1 MAIIGAAVAGL
12 ASALGNIFSSRS
24 NAKSVDSANRF
35 NERMS
40 STAWQRGVE
49 DMRMAG
55 LNPMLAYSQ
64 GPASSP
70 SGLASSSNFDIGGA
84 VNSAVSYVRT
94 KKELELM
101 DQNIKNAKWME
112 DNIRADSNKKDSE
125 MILNQKSADRVSAE
139 TALAISELP
148 RAQNLAKVEEG
159 RFGEV
164 MSYVDRLMSIFGLGT
179 KALRR

>member
-1 MAIIGAAVAGL
+1 
-12 ASALGNIFSSRS
+12 
-24 NAKSVDSANRF
+24 
-35 NERMS
+35 
-40 STAWQRGVE
+40 
-49 DMRMAG
+49 
-55 LNPMLAYSQ
+55 
-64 GPASSP
+64 
-70 SGLASSSNFDIGGA
+70 
-84 VNSAVSYVRT
+84 
-94 KKELELM
+94 
-101 DQNIKNAKWME
+101 
-112 DNIRADSNKKDSE
+112 